1 MKKYLLLLSLPLLLW
16 GTPVQAAPTIP
27 DRPSNNVYDQNH
39 YLSYKVINKVADFNA
54 NHSSRIVVYVEPSMD
69 GEDIDAVAKAIATKW
84 GKSVAKIWEDD
95 DNEAYTPILLVIS
108 IDEGLAKLE
117 VPSNASGVITE
128 KEANSIIDKNKER
141 LQNQEYDSAALSI
154 IDNVASMINNEEYVD
169 EATEANLE
177 QASEQESSD
186 FNENNLKEF
195 SKHLSW
201 GDPATITLIGSIII
215 IFISFL
221 SPIVFFI
228 IVVWLVKKA
237 AKQQNDL
244 NSSPNN
250 LINNT
255 NTNPNES
262 VELMEAVATR
272 QSVFSSLK
280 SLFKRE
286 ETYSNVP
293 FENNFDTDEPSSSD
307 EIPTYQE
314 WKDKN
319 K

>member
-16 GTPVQAAPTIP
+16 GAPVQAAPTIP

-39 YLSYKVINKVADFNA
+39 YLSYRVINKVADFNA
-54 NHSSRIVVYVEPSMD
+54 NHSSRIAVYVEPSMG

-84 GKSVAKIWEDD
+84 GKSLAKIWEDD

-117 VPSNASGVITE
+117 VPSNASGVITK
-128 KEANSIIDKNKER
+128 KEANSIMAKNKER
-141 LQNQEYDSAALSI
+141 LQNKEYDSAALSI
-154 IDNVASMINNEEYVD
+154 IDSVGSMLNNEEYID
-169 EATEANLE
+169 ETTERNLE
-177 QASEQESSD
+177 QAPDQELSD
-186 FNENNLKEF
+186 LNENNLKEF
-195 SKHLSW
+195 AKRLSR
-201 GDPATITLIGSIII
+201 GDLFAILSIGAAP
-215 IFISFL
+215 IFISLLYPVLFYIL
-221 SPIVFFI
+221 
-228 IVVWLVKKA
+228 VVWLVRKA
-237 AKQQNDL
+237 KKQQNEV
-244 NSSPNN
+244 
-250 LINNT
+250 
-255 NTNPNES
+255 NTNPNNPNNNADTTPNGAAEF
-262 VELMEAVATR
+262 MEAVATK
-272 QSVFSSLK
+272 QSIFSSLK

-293 FENNFDTDEPSSSD
+293 FENIFDKEESPNLD

>member
-16 GTPVQAAPTIP
+16 GTPVQAVPTIP

-54 NHSSRIVVYVEPSMD
+54 NHSSRIAVYVEPNMD

-95 DNEAYTPILLVIS
+95 DSEIYTPILLVMS
-108 IDEGLAKLE
+108 INEGLAKLE
-117 VPSNASGVITE
+117 VPNNASGVITE
-128 KEANSIIDKNKER
+128 KKANSIIAKNKER
-141 LQNQEYDSAALSI
+141 LQNQEYDLATLSI
-154 IDNVASMINNEEYVD
+154 IDSVSSMMNNEEYVD
-169 EATEANLE
+169 DATEGNLD
-177 QASEQESSD
+177 QAQDQELSD

-195 SKHLSW
+195 AEHLSW
-201 GDPATITLIGSIII
+201 GDPVTITLIGSIII

-221 SPIVFFI
+221 APFVFFI

-262 VELMEAVATR
+262 VELMKAVATK
-272 QSVFSSLK
+272 QSIFSSLK
-280 SLFKRE
+280 SHFKRE

-293 FENNFDTDEPSSSD
+293 FENIFDKEESSSSD
-307 EIPTYQE
+307 EIPTYQD

>member
-16 GTPVQAAPTIP
+16 GAPVQAAPTIP

-54 NHSSRIVVYVEPSMD
+54 NHSSRIAVYVEPTMD

-95 DNEAYTPILLVIS
+95 DSEIYTPILLVMS
-108 IDEGLAKLE
+108 INEGLAKLE
-117 VPSNASGVITE
+117 VPNNASGVITE
-128 KEANSIIDKNKER
+128 KKANSIIAKNKER
-141 LQNQEYDSAALSI
+141 LQNQEYDLAALSI
-154 IDNVASMINNEEYVD
+154 IDSVSSMINNEEYVD
-169 EATEANLE
+169 EATEGNLD
-177 QASEQESSD
+177 QAQDQELSD

-195 SKHLSW
+195 AEHLSW
-201 GDPATITLIGSIII
+201 GDPVTITLIGSIII

-221 SPIVFFI
+221 APFVFFI

-262 VELMEAVATR
+262 VELMEAVATK
-272 QSVFSSLK
+272 QSIFSSLK

-293 FENNFDTDEPSSSD
+293 FENIFDKEESSSSD
-307 EIPTYQE
+307 EIPTYQD

>member
-16 GTPVQAAPTIP
+16 GAPVQAAPTIP

-39 YLSYKVINKVADFNA
+39 YLSYRVINKVADFNA
-54 NHSSRIVVYVEPSMD
+54 NHSSRIAVYVEPTMD

-84 GKSVAKIWEDD
+84 GKSTAKIWEDD
-95 DNEAYTPILLVIS
+95 DSEAYTPILLAMS

-117 VPSNASGVITE
+117 VPSNASGAIAE
-128 KEANSIIDKNKER
+128 KEANSIIAKNKER

-154 IDNVASMINNEEYVD
+154 IDNVASILNNEEYIS
-169 EATEANLE
+169 ETTESLE
-177 QASEQESSD
+177 QAPDQELSD
-186 FNENNLKEF
+186 LNENNLKEF
-195 SKHLSW
+195 AEHLSW
-201 GDPATITLIGSIII
+201 SDPAIITLIGSIII

-221 SPIVFFI
+221 APFVFFI
-228 IVVWLVKKA
+228 LVVWLVIKA
-237 AKQQNDL
+237 AKQQNEL
-244 NSSPNN
+244 NNNPNN
-250 LINNT
+250 PSNNADFT
-255 NTNPNES
+255 SNGAAEF
-262 VELMEAVATR
+262 MEAVATK
-272 QSVFSSLK
+272 QSIFSSLK

-293 FENNFDTDEPSSSD
+293 FENIFDKEESPSLD